1 MTLIS
6 MPLNSCIDVAHS
18 GSRTSQNSWDKQ
30 KSGAGEESRWRPVWS
45 AAADMKTKAEQ
56 SKQSSTSNKSVQDVS
71 VSKLFDG
78 RSFDFKRAMTGVQI
92 RANYRE
98 VKPRYVILKT
108 PIC

>member
-1 MTLIS
+1 
-6 MPLNSCIDVAHS
+6 
-18 GSRTSQNSWDKQ
+18 
-30 KSGAGEESRWRPVWS
+30 
-45 AAADMKTKAEQ
+45 MKTKAEQ

-108 PIC
+108 PTC